1 MKSVRANL
9 PLLFFT
15 FMVCLNQKRKK
26 GRDWKRKEEV
36 DVGGGCHCVSLWYYE
51 FFHRKGHWKST
62 FAWRGGGGLLKYEQ
76 KQIEGQGNVH
86 MISRAKTNTKN
97 FLKLFTYHE
106 INDRFQ
112 EKVVLVTTKV

>member
-1 MKSVRANL
+1 M
-9 PLLFFT
+9 
-15 FMVCLNQKRKK
+15 
-26 GRDWKRKEEV
+26 
-36 DVGGGCHCVSLWYYE
+36 
-51 FFHRKGHWKST
+51 
-62 FAWRGGGGLLKYEQ
+62 LKYEQ
-76 KQIEGQGNVH
+76 KQIEGEGNVH